1 MVYLEHID
9 KIKIAFAKSLK
20 ELREHIGFS
29 LIELEK
35 ITGINNP
42 SLSRYENGKVEPS
55 ISQAIIIAEAFN
67 LSIEDFILY
76 GLNMPPE
83 ERESTTIIERF
94 NERIAELI
102 EENGVNMENLLR
114 KLYKKI
120 DIDQII
126 KEYL

>member
-9 KIKIAFAKSLK
+9 KIKNAFAKSLK

-83 ERESTTIIERF
+83 ERERTTIIERF

-102 EENGVNMENLLR
+102 EENGVNMENILR